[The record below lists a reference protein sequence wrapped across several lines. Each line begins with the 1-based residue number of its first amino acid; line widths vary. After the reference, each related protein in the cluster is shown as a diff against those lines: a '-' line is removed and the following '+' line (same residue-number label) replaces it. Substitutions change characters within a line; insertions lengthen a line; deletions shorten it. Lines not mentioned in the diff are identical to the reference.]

1 MRITKQNGY
10 YLKRNNLKKAVDAAT
25 NTAVIIIGILTV
37 IPLLW
42 MVRTSVM
49 SNTAIGRFP
58 PQIIPRA
65 ILLSNYSKVLNT
77 FPFGQ
82 YFLNTMNIVVLNIAG
97 VLITATLTA
106 YVLARFDFKGKNFVF
121 AVIIGCMLMPGA
133 VTLIPVFIGW
143 SRLGFYNTY
152 VPLWVPAFLGG
163 GSFNIFLIRQ
173 FILTIPKDLD
183 EAALIDGA
191 GRLWI
196 LLIIII
202 PLIRPVLIAV
212 SLFTF
217 IGCWNDVMG
226 PVVYL
231 STPIKY
237 TVSIALSFFR
247 SSHASNYSSIMA
259 VSTMSMLPAA
269 FMYLIGQRYFVEGI
283 VLSGLKS

>member
-1 MRITKQNGY
+1 
-10 YLKRNNLKKAVDAAT
+10 
-25 NTAVIIIGILTV
+25 
-37 IPLLW
+37 
-42 MVRTSVM
+42 M

-58 PQIIPRA
+58 PQIIPRVV
-65 ILLSNYSKVLNT
+65 LWSNYPKVLNT
-77 FPFGQ
+77 FPFGR
-82 YFLNTMNIVVLNIAG
+82 YFLNTMNIVIFNIAG

-106 YVLARFDFKGKNFVF
+106 YVLARFNFRGRNIVF
-121 AVIIGCMLMPGA
+121 AAIIGCMLMPGA

-143 SRLGFYNTY
+143 SKLGFYNTY
-152 VPLWVPAFLGG
+152 IPLWAPAFLGG

-237 TVSIALSFFR
+237 TISIALSFFR

-269 FMYLIGQRYFVEGI
+269 FMYLVGQRYFVEGI
-283 VLSGLKS
+283 VLSGLKN

>member
-1 MRITKQNGY
+1 MKTAV
-10 YLKRNNLKKAVDAAT
+10 RNNYNAGKKYSARME
-25 NTAVIIIGILTV
+25 NTAFFILVCILGVMFV

-42 MVRTSVM
+42 MIRTSVM
-49 SNTAIGRFP
+49 SNAAIGRFP
-58 PQIIPRA
+58 PQIIPEN
-65 ILLSNYSKVLNT
+65 ILLSNYPKTLQT
-77 FPFGQ
+77 FPFGR
-82 YFLNTMNIVVLNIAG
+82 YFLNTLTIIVLNIAG

-106 YVLARFDFKGKNFVF
+106 YVIARFEFPGRNLIF

-133 VTLIPVFIGW
+133 VTLIPMFIGW

-191 GRLWI
+191 GRIRI
-196 LLIIII
+196 LAVIII
-202 PLIRPVLIAV
+202 PMIKPVLIAV

-247 SSHASNYSSIMA
+247 SSHMSNYGSIMA
-259 VSTMSMLPAA
+259 VSTMSMIPAIVL
-269 FMYLIGQRYFVEGI
+269 YLIGQKYFVEGI

>member
-1 MRITKQNGY
+1 MNLNNYHMGIKKQKFACNVITFICI
-10 YLKRNNLKKAVDAAT
+10 T
-25 NTAVIIIGILTV
+25 IIGILFL
-37 IPLLW
+37 IPLFW
-42 MVRTSVM
+42 MLRTSFM
-49 SNTAIGRFP
+49 SNAAIGKYP
-58 PQIIPRA
+58 PEIIPKTF
-65 ILLSNYSKVLNT
+65 LFSNYPKTLQT
-77 FPFGQ
+77 FPFGR
-82 YFLNTMNIVVLNIAG
+82 YLLNTLNIAVLNLIG

-106 YVLARFDFKGKNFVF
+106 YTLARLEFRGRNLIF
-121 AVIIGCMLMPGA
+121 AVIIGCMLIPQA
-133 VTLIPVFIGW
+133 VTLIPTFIGW
-143 SRLGFYNTY
+143 SWLGFYNTY
-152 VPLWVPAFLGG
+152 IPLWVPAFLGG

-173 FILTIPKDLD
+173 FIFTIPKDLD

-191 GRLWI
+191 GRITI
-196 LLIIII
+196 LIRIIV

-247 SSHASNYSSIMA
+247 TSHMSNYGSIMV
-259 VSTMSMLPAA
+259 VSTLSMIPAVI
-269 FMYLIGQRYFVEGI
+269 MYLIGQKYFVEGI

>member
-1 MRITKQNGY
+1 MKGNKNNYFR
-10 YLKRNNLKKAVDAAT
+10 LKRRQMGVSFIFILVLAT
-25 NTAVIIIGILTV
+25 GILYI

-42 MVRTSVM
+42 MLRTSVM
-49 SNTAIGRFP
+49 SNAAIGRFP
-58 PQIIPRA
+58 PLIIPETF
-65 ILLSNYSKVLNT
+65 LFSNYPNTLQT
-77 FPFGQ
+77 FPFVR
-82 YFLNTMNIVVLNIAG
+82 YFLNTMNIIVLNVIG
-97 VLITATLTA
+97 VLLTATLTA
-106 YVLARFDFKGKNFVF
+106 YTLARLEFPGRSLIF
-121 AVIIGCMLMPGA
+121 ATIIACMLMPGA
-133 VTLIPVFIGW
+133 VTLIPMFIGW

-173 FILTIPKDLD
+173 FIFTIPRDLD

-191 GRLWI
+191 GRITI
-196 LLIIII
+196 LIRIII
-202 PLIRPVLIAV
+202 PLVKPVLIAV

-217 IGCWNDVMG
+217 INCWNDVMG

-247 SSHASNYSSIMA
+247 TSRASNYGAIMA
-259 VSTMSMLPAA
+259 VSTLSMIPALI
-269 FMYLIGQRYFVEGI
+269 MYIIGQKYFVEGI

>member
-1 MRITKQNGY
+1 MSVSYG
-10 YLKRNNLKKAVDAAT
+10 NNQRQQYRPKAT
-25 NTAVIIIGILTV
+25 NFLVFILVTLLGILFV

-42 MVRTSVM
+42 MLRTSVM
-49 SNTAIGRFP
+49 SNAAIGKYS
-58 PQIIPRA
+58 PQIIPQTF
-65 ILLSNYSKVLNT
+65 LFSNYPNTLQT
-77 FPFGQ
+77 FPFGR
-82 YFLNTMNIVVLNIAG
+82 YLLNTLNIIVLNIGG

-106 YVLARFDFKGKNFVF
+106 YILARMEFRGRGLIF
-121 AVIIGCMLMPGA
+121 ATIIACMLMPGA
-133 VTLIPVFIGW
+133 VTLIPIFIGW

-173 FILTIPKDLD
+173 FIFTIPRDLD

-191 GRLWI
+191 GRITI
-196 LLIIII
+196 LIRIIA

-217 IGCWNDVMG
+217 INCWNDVMG

-247 SSHASNYSSIMA
+247 TSRMSNYGAIMT
-259 VSTMSMLPAA
+259 VSTLSMLPAVII
-269 FMYLIGQRYFVEGI
+269 YLIGQKYFIEGI

>member
-1 MRITKQNGY
+1 MKTVQKNSAS
-10 YLKRNNLKKAVDAAT
+10 KRGRKKAGDMAA
-25 NTAVIIIGILTV
+25 AVMVTV
-37 IPLLW
+37 LGFLFIVPLLW
-42 MVRTSVM
+42 MIRTSLM
-49 SNTAIGRFP
+49 SNAAIGAYP
-58 PQIIPRA
+58 PLIIPKVF
-65 ILLSNYSKVLNT
+65 LFSNYPNTLQT
-77 FPFGQ
+77 FPFGR
-82 YFLNTMNIVVLNIAG
+82 YLLNTLNIIVFNICG
-97 VLITATLTA
+97 VLTTATLTA
-106 YVLARFDFKGKNFVF
+106 YVLARMEFRGRSLIF
-121 AVIIGCMLMPGA
+121 ATIIACMLIPGS
-133 VTLIPVFIGW
+133 VILIPMFIAW

-152 VPLWVPAFLGG
+152 VPLWFPAFLGG

-191 GRLWI
+191 GRITI
-196 LLIIII
+196 LVRIII
-202 PLIRPVLIAV
+202 PCIRPVLIAV

-247 SSHASNYSSIMA
+247 TSRMSNYGAIMA
-259 VSTMSMLPAA
+259 VSTMSMIPAVI
-269 FMYLIGQRYFVEGI
+269 MYLIGQKYFVEGI